1 MCQNHGAILI
11 ELAKDTIWLGP
22 TQKQLGTS
30 RNLPPASRSW
40 ICLLQPFVGAT
51 SKIRGSVMVDAP
63 LLRVVSG
70 MKDLGQSFEQCNSH
84 GAILIK
90 IEKTENLAWP
100 DAKAR

>member
-1 MCQNHGAILI
+1 
-11 ELAKDTIWLGP
+11 
-22 TQKQLGTS
+22 
-30 RNLPPASRSW
+30 
-40 ICLLQPFVGAT
+40 
-51 SKIRGSVMVDAP
+51 MVDAP

-100 DAKAR
+100 DAKARQQCL